1 MTDVTNKTRLLV
13 LKYKD
18 SNAYIRL
25 SADQVPEVQK
35 LFDGHG
41 IRYWVSESNLSV
53 NGAPYQTVIYLY
65 HAMDPA
71 FVQSLLDDVG

>member
-1 MTDVTNKTRLLV
+1 MLARRGDGRMQREESDRLIRKGQAMTDVTNKTRLLV

-35 LFDGHG
+35 LFDG
-41 IRYWVSESNLSV
+41 
-53 NGAPYQTVIYLY
+53 
-65 HAMDPA
+65 DC
-71 FVQSLLDDVG
+71 